1 MRPTPCDGARRAPI
15 GNARERA
22 AEIGIEPQPVVA
34 RNAPFMIEFV
44 QVRVRR
50 ADLHT
55 RLPFKYGIA
64 VLTETPHAFV
74 EVTLRVDG
82 AEVRGVSA
90 DHLPPKWF
98 TKNPTRAVEEEIAEL
113 EDVVTTA
120 GRLALGSRG
129 AAVFDLWLAAH
140 HRMEDVRKEKGWPP
154 LLAQFGTSLVERAA
168 IDAYCRAKDLTF
180 LDAVRSGALGLRLA
194 AIHPELAGEEPARLL
209 PLRPLEHVAVRHTV
223 GLADP
228 LTTADTTKPLDD
240 GLPETL
246 EENIATYG
254 LRHFKVKFTGL
265 QDLPRL
271 ERIFG
276 LIATPLDAGD
286 GWLTLDGNESFVTVA
301 AFREMWAELQALPS
315 WTRVRSAL
323 GCVEQP
329 FHRNIALE
337 PETTAALLAWPERP
351 PLIIDE
357 SDGEIDSLRRALAGG
372 YIGTSHKNCK
382 GVFRGVANACLLAFR
397 ASRDGHRG
405 LQTGEDLSN
414 IGPVALLQ
422 DLAVQAAIGIAS
434 VERNGHHYFRGLSFL
449 PETVQAQVLAGHPD
463 LYARHARGFPA
474 LRIVG
479 GQLDLGSVN
488 AAPFGVAFLPELDA
502 FPEMKR

>member
-1 MRPTPCDGARRAPI
+1 
-15 GNARERA
+15 
-22 AEIGIEPQPVVA
+22 
-34 RNAPFMIEFV
+34 MIELV
-44 QVRVRR
+44 HVRVRR

-74 EVTLRVDG
+74 EVALRVDG
-82 AEVRGVSA
+82 IEARGVAA

-98 TKNPTRAVEEEIAEL
+98 TKNPTRAVAEEIAEL
-113 EDVVTTA
+113 VDVVTTA
-120 GRLALGSRG
+120 GRLALGGRG
-129 AAVFDLWLAAH
+129 ATIFDLWLEAH
-140 HRMEDVRKEKGWPP
+140 HRMEATRRERGWPP

-168 IDAYCRAKDLTF
+168 IDAFCRAKGLTF
-180 LDAVRSGALGLRLA
+180 AVALRTGALGLRLGD
-194 AIHPELAGEEPARLL
+194 IHPELAGHAPAQLL
-209 PLRPLEHVAVRHTV
+209 PPAPLARVSVRHTV

-228 LTTADTTKPLDD
+228 LQAGDTTTPLAD

-246 EENIATYG
+246 EENIAAYG
-254 LRHFKVKFTGL
+254 LRQFKVKFTGP

-276 LIATPLDAGD
+276 LIAPALAAPG
-286 GWLTLDGNESFVTVA
+286 GWLTLDGNESFTDVG
-301 AFREMWAELQALPS
+301 AFQAMWSALQALPA
-315 WTRVRSAL
+315 WARVRGAL

-329 FHRNIALE
+329 FHRAVALE
-337 PETTAALLAWPERP
+337 PATTGALLAWPERP

-357 SDGEIDSLRRALAGG
+357 SDGELDSLRRALAGG

-382 GVFRGVANACLLAFR
+382 GVFHGVANACLLALR
-397 ASRDGHRG
+397 AEREGRHG

-414 IGPVALLQ
+414 IGPVALQQ
-422 DLAVQAAIGIAS
+422 DLAVQAALGIAS

-449 PETVQAQVLAGHPD
+449 PENVQVQVVAAHPD

-474 LRIVG
+474 LRIRD
-479 GQLDLGSVN
+479 GQLDLGTVN
-488 AAPFGVAFLPELDA
+488 AAPFGVGFWPELDA
-502 FPEMKR
+502 FPTVG